1 MMEIIET
8 YSLLILQSFIALL
21 LWMILRLILKK
32 IVLKRLRLTDF
43 SEVRKK
49 ITLKSVFA
57 VLNIL
62 VAGVLVS
69 IWSVDQREILIFLSS
84 MVTVLGVAF
93 FAQWSHLSNITSGI
107 IVFFNTSTKIG
118 DEIKILDKDFEIE
131 GEILDIGMMFFKIRT
146 AENEIISLP
155 NNIVLQKAIK
165 TSFKKNKSF
174 PVQPTVDLLKKNS
187 FREEQ

>member
-131 GEILDIGMMFFKIRT
+131 GEMLDIGMMFFKIRT

>member
-8 YSLLILQSFIALL
+8 YSLLLLQSFIALL

-32 IVLKRLRLTDF
+32 IVLKRLRLTEF

-57 VLNIL
+57 VLNIIL
-62 VAGVLVS
+62 IAALIT
-69 IWSVDQREILIFLSS
+69 IWSVDQKDILVFLSS

-107 IVFFNTSTKIG
+107 IIFFNTATKIG
-118 DEIKILDKDFEIE
+118 DEIKIMDKDFDIE
-131 GEILDIGMMFFKIRT
+131 GEILDIGMMFFKIKT
-146 AENEIISLP
+146 TKDEIISLP
-155 NNIVLQKAIK
+155 NNIVLQKAIR

-174 PVQPTVDLLKKNS
+174 PVQPNVDLLKKNS